1 MEKDL
6 HKKLHSKRDK
16 IPKYPIGSNRQNRI
30 SKSQPSKNK
39 ILKFNK
45 KFLTFVG
52 LSILVLGTVN
62 LIEIPNRINLSQDV
76 VGNNESI
83 VMSLRIQQVQQF
95 LQQQAQL

>member
-16 IPKYPIGSNRQNRI
+16 IPKYPIGSNSQNI
-30 SKSQPSKNK
+30 NSKIQPSKNK

-52 LSILVLGTVN
+52 LSIFVLGTVN
-62 LIEIPNRINLSQDV
+62 LIEIPNSINLSQDV
-76 VGNNESI
+76 VANNE
-83 VMSLRIQQVQQF
+83 
-95 LQQQAQL
+95 